1 MLIHRISADWKDG
14 SGGTLEL
21 RDGLNIINA
30 QQPDWGEAF
39 CTLLYGADDKSP
51 ERAEMECEVSG
62 HTLTLTQDG
71 DAFRVSGDVSE
82 ELTADKRG
90 EVLTGVGREAYENLA
105 CVAWDTEA
113 VTAEPVR
120 EIESRLSR
128 FDARMEELER
138 REATLNRAL
147 RGTESGQAAPVPDG
161 VPDLYTLTAAYAAMK
176 HKLDEDKIPEMD
188 EISHLRGAIV
198 NIMTA
203 GKQLDKAEAEQ
214 EAAESVLAAAKADV
228 DATRFAGMTPEEAE
242 QSPLKLPFRPVI
254 PKWLA
259 IAFGVTVALGALFL
273 FHSPGAWY
281 PLTWFLYVGLGILSG
296 WLVRKWD
303 ERWVIEAA
311 KRRNQWES
319 DLVRYAEL
327 YRVMEE
333 ARAAADI
340 KIAATDSLRESLT
353 TNERG
358 ILREIHR
365 FAPEVSSMQE
375 ADEQLRLC
383 ARRRKELSIAEAV
396 VRKAEAL
403 EGKSVPAF
411 AILEQPD
418 TRHAATPP
426 ERDQL
431 IQALNAVREERSALR
446 LEIRRDREELHKSRE
461 AEEQFSE
468 SLWKRARVSLDT
480 LSEIEPG
487 FPALELVSRFA
498 ELFHALTEYR
508 YAGENRF
515 RLEVLSELCS
525 GALSDEWKAYADC
538 TAPLSLSV
546 CLACFER
553 VFSGDARPPL
563 LLRDIPRGFGE
574 ASATVLES
582 MSDNRQILFFAAE

>member
-1 MLIHRISADWKDG
+1 MFIHRISADWADG
-14 SGGTLEL
+14 SGGALEL
-21 RDGLNIINA
+21 RDGLNVIHE
-30 QQPDWGEAF
+30 QQPDWGEAL
-39 CTLLYGADDKSP
+39 CTLLYGADADSP

-62 HTLTLTQDG
+62 HALTLAKDG
-71 DAFRVSGDVSE
+71 DAFRISGDGVP
-82 ELTADKRG
+82 DKRG
-90 EVLTGVGREAYENLA
+90 EALTGVRREAYENLA
-105 CVAWDTEA
+105 CVAWDAEA

-120 EIESRLSR
+120 EIESRLNR

-147 RGTESGQAAPVPDG
+147 RGTESGQAAASAPDG

-176 HKLDEDKIPEMD
+176 HKLDEDNIPEMD

-214 EAAESVLAAAKADV
+214 EAAESVLSAAKADV

-254 PKWLA
+254 PKWLV
-259 IAFGVTVALGALFL
+259 IAFGVTVAIGALFI
-273 FHSPGAWY
+273 FYSPGAWY
-281 PLTWFLYVGLGILSG
+281 PLAWVLYVGLGILSG

-319 DLVRYAEL
+319 DLVRYTEL

-340 KIAATDSLRESLT
+340 KIAAADSLRESLT

-365 FAPEVSSMQE
+365 FAPEVSDMQG

-418 TRHAATPP
+418 SHPAATPP

-431 IQALNAVREERSALR
+431 IQALNVVREERSALR
-446 LEIRRDREELHKSRE
+446 LEIRRDREELNKSRE
-461 AEEQFSE
+461 AEEAFSQ
-468 SLWKRARVSLDT
+468 SLWKRVRVSLDA

-487 FPALELVSRFA
+487 FPLPELAARVA
-498 ELFHALTEYR
+498 ELFHALTGRRHAE
-508 YAGENRF
+508 ENRY
-515 RLEVLSELCS
+515 RAEVLAELCAGTLEDAS
-525 GALSDEWKAYADC
+525 KAYADC
-538 TAPLSLSV
+538 AAPLSLAV

-563 LLRDIPRGFGE
+563 LLWDIPHGFGE
-574 ASATVLES
+574 ASAQVLES
-582 MSDNRQILFFAAE
+582 MCENRQILFFTAE